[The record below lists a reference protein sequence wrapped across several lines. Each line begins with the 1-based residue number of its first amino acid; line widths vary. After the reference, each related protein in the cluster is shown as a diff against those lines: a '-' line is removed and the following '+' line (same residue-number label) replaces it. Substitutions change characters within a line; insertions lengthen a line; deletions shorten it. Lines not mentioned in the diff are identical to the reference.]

1 MSLVFIGLVALN
13 VLAAV
18 YICLKGSKKAKA
30 TLILFSAI
38 NFRLNRYYKAKL
50 IGSSVYNTTVSSV
63 PVGKT
68 DNQTSSSSSTLKIF
82 LWVSLAISIPTI
94 AIMIAALAGS
104 IDWGDEIM
112 LASIGPLVLEVTLV
126 ALTISE
132 IVMAASS
139 GKFKGI
145 KPQVSVEFT
154 DKVKSGNLSSI
165 PLKDDVSKEIPY
177 EGEVVE
183 MPQNEDI
190 LPPS

>member
-1 MSLVFIGLVALN
+1 M
-13 VLAAV
+13 
-18 YICLKGSKKAKA
+18 
-30 TLILFSAI
+30 
-38 NFRLNRYYKAKL
+38 
-50 IGSSVYNTTVSSV
+50 
-63 PVGKT
+63 
-68 DNQTSSSSSTLKIF
+68 
-82 LWVSLAISIPTI
+82 AISIPTI

-104 IDWGDEIM
+104 LDWGDEIM
-112 LASIGPLVLEVTLV
+112 LAAIGPLVLEVALV

-165 PLKDDVSKEIPY
+165 PLKDESKDIPY